1 MNNVT
6 RQARWLI
13 GASSIAMAMSVN
25 AAELVEMTDATKAQ
39 TLIDAQFSIVL
50 KPMLTRRSNALLC
63 QMARLR

>member
-1 MNNVT
+1 
-6 RQARWLI
+6 
-13 GASSIAMAMSVN
+13 MAMSVN